1 MTDAIAELFAKVF
14 SDEGVVFMLS
24 ILPISEIRGGMLYAG
39 LTDMNMVVAFAISF
53 IGNMLPIPV
62 ILLFIRRI
70 LAWMR
75 TKKGLGKVVDW
86 VMCKADKGSKKLGKY
101 TYWGL
106 YLFVAIPL
114 PGTGAWTGALV
125 ANFLDLP
132 IKKSLPAIT
141 AGVLTAG
148 VIITTLAYTA
158 PDLFKLIVG

>member
-1 MTDAIAELFAKVF
+1 MTDALAEFFAKVF
-14 SDEGVVFMLS
+14 SDEGVVFLLS

-39 LTDMNMVVAFAISF
+39 LTDMNMIGAFAISF

-62 ILLFIRRI
+62 ILLFIRKV
-70 LAWMR
+70 LSWMR

-86 VMCKADKGSKKLGKY
+86 VMRKADKGSKKLGKY
-101 TYWGL
+101 TYLGL

-125 ANFLDLP
+125 ADFLDLP
-132 IKKSLPAIT
+132 VRKTLPIIT

-158 PDLFKLIVG
+158 PDIFRMIVG

>member
-1 MTDAIAELFAKVF
+1 MTDALAEFFAKVF
-14 SDEGVVFMLS
+14 SDEGVVFLLS

-39 LTDMNMVVAFAISF
+39 LTDMNMVGAFVISF
-53 IGNMLPIPV
+53 IGNMLPIPI
-62 ILLFIRRI
+62 ILLFIRKV
-70 LAWMR
+70 LSWMR

-101 TYWGL
+101 TYLGL
-106 YLFVAIPL
+106 YLFVATPL

-125 ANFLDLP
+125 ADFLDLP
-132 IKKSLPAIT
+132 VRKTLPVIT

-158 PDLFKLIVG
+158 PDIFRLIVG

>member
-1 MTDAIAELFAKVF
+1 MTDALAEFFAKVF
-14 SDEGVVFMLS
+14 SDEGVVFLLS

-39 LTDMNMVVAFAISF
+39 LTDMNMVGAFVISF
-53 IGNMLPIPV
+53 IGNMLPIPI
-62 ILLFIRRI
+62 ILLFIRKV
-70 LAWMR
+70 LSWMR

-86 VMCKADKGSKKLGKY
+86 VMRKADKGSKKLGKY
-101 TYWGL
+101 TYLGL

-125 ANFLDLP
+125 ADFLDLP
-132 IKKSLPAIT
+132 VRKTLPVIT

-158 PDLFKLIVG
+158 PDIFRLIVG

>member
-1 MTDAIAELFAKVF
+1 MLVYVNDTSVRIFAG
-14 SDEGVVFMLS
+14 DILS
-24 ILPISEIRGGMLYAG
+24 
-39 LTDMNMVVAFAISF
+39 
-53 IGNMLPIPV
+53 
-62 ILLFIRRI
+62 
-70 LAWMR
+70 WMR

-86 VMCKADKGSKKLGKY
+86 VMRKADKGSKKLGKY

-132 IKKSLPAIT
+132 IKKTLPIIT

-158 PDLFKLIVG
+158 PDLFRLIVG

>member
-1 MTDAIAELFAKVF
+1 MTDILAEFFSKVF

-24 ILPISEIRGGMLYAG
+24 LLPISEIRGGMLYAG
-39 LTDMNMVVAFAISF
+39 LTDMNMVGAFAISF

-62 ILLFIRRI
+62 ILLFIQRI

-86 VMCKADKGSKKLGKY
+86 VMRKAEKGSKKLGKY

-132 IKKSLPAIT
+132 IKKTLPIIT
-141 AGVLTAG
+141 VGVLTAG

-158 PDLFKLIVG
+158 PDVFRTIVG